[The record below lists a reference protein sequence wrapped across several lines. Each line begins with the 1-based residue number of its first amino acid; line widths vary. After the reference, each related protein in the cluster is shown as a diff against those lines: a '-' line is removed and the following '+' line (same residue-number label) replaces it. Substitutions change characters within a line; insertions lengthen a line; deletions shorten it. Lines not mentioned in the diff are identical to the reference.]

1 MNSNNKLSFLIFF
14 IFILYVFNAF
24 TNSYIVSRENYQ
36 IRLIKGAGDCD
47 KSGYGFYKKILH
59 KFKNIDQNI
68 SVKNFNNFPSPGGYF
83 YEYTKKKTTKYLILI
98 GAEQNELNK
107 YLQDNFSSI
116 YNEKNCYF
124 LSK

>member
-24 TNSYIVSRENYQ
+24 TNSYIVLRENYQ

-59 KFKNIDQNI
+59 KFKNIEQHI
-68 SVKNFNNFPSPGGYF
+68 SVKNFNNFPSPEGYF
-83 YEYTKKKTTKYLILI
+83 YEYRKKKNTKYLILI
-98 GAEQNELNK
+98 GAEENELNK

>member
-1 MNSNNKLSFLIFF
+1 MNSYNKLSFLIFF

-24 TNSYIVSRENYQ
+24 TNSYIVLRENYQ
-36 IRLIKGAGDCD
+36 IRLIKGSGNCD

-68 SVKNFNNFPSPGGYF
+68 SVKNFNNFPSPEGYF
-83 YEYTKKKTTKYLILI
+83 YDYTKKKTRKYLILI